1 MKEFINAIK
10 CTIICQ
16 LLCWGIFTIC
26 DENKYI
32 SQSTAES
39 LAMISGIII
48 LILLLT
54 IYFIY
59 SGRYIKNNNMNSIK
73 FNIMLFSLWSASS
86 ILITYGLISLV
97 DNKILHVCQGSGWA
111 CFLNGIEYAV
121 EGLFMIAL
129 VILILCIK
137 ILLFYINILQK
148 TRRDNFFFLF

>member
-16 LLCWGIFTIC
+16 LLCWGIFIIC

-32 SQSTAES
+32 SQSSAES
-39 LAMISGIII
+39 LAIISGIIM
-48 LILLLT
+48 LVILLV
-54 IYFIY
+54 IYFI
-59 SGRYIKNNNMNSIK
+59 SVNKYIKNKNMNSIK
-73 FNIMLFSLWSASS
+73 FNVILFTLWSVTS

-97 DNKILHVCQGSGWA
+97 DNKILHVCQGDGWA

-121 EGLFMIAL
+121 EGFFMIAL

-137 ILLFYINILQK
+137 IIIVLYKYITKNK
-148 TRRDNFFFLF
+148 KK

>member
-16 LLCWGIFTIC
+16 LLCWGIFIIC

-32 SQSTAES
+32 SQSAAEVQ
-39 LAMISGIII
+39 AMISGIII

-59 SGRYIKNNNMNSIK
+59 SGRYIKNNNMNSKK

-86 ILITYGLISLV
+86 ILITCGLCSLV
-97 DNKILHVCQGSGWA
+97 DNGILHVCRQSGWWP
-111 CFLNGIEYAV
+111 CFLSGIEYGL
-121 EGLFMIAL
+121 EGIFMIAL

-137 ILLFYINILQK
+137 IIIVLYKYITKNK
-148 TRRDNFFFLF
+148 KK